1 MKKPLLFC
9 SLLGMLSGC
18 YNEDGIS
25 PNASSLASQAAGLY
39 RTNLYL
45 DPSRVATPTDKMPYT
60 ELRAESDSTLT
71 LTYTKL
77 YPTPG
82 SQSIQNVLVKQQLD
96 GLQLTVAGLPVG
108 TLRTDRVFTNNGME
122 KQGRLLRLS
131 LPGDSTDSL
140 HFSGIQ

>member
-9 SLLGMLSGC
+9 SLIGILSGC
-18 YNEDGIS
+18 YSEADIS
-25 PNASSLASQAAGLY
+25 PDSSSLASKAVGLY

-71 LTYTKL
+71 LTYTKF

-82 SQSIQNVLVKQQLD
+82 SQSIPHVLVKQQSD
-96 GLQLTVAGLPVG
+96 GIQLQVAGLTIG
-108 TLRTDRVFTNNGME
+108 TLKTDRIFTNNGME
-122 KQGRLLRLS
+122 KQGQLLRLTI
-131 LPGDSTDSL
+131 PGDSANNL
-140 HFSGIQ
+140 IFSGIQ